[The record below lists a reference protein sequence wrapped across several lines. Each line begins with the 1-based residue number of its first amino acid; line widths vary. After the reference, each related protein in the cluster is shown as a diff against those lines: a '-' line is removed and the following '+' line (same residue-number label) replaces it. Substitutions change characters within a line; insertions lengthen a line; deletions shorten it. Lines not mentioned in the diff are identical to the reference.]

1 MRDFAFHLSDDRRDD
16 PVVRLAKVRDE
27 QAAHVLAERMLL
39 ETYHHRA
46 VEVWE
51 SGERLYTLAS
61 ASA

>member
-1 MRDFAFHLSDDRRDD
+1 MRNFVFHLSDDRHID
-16 PVVRLAKVRDE
+16 PVVRLAKVRDA

-51 SGERLYTLAS
+51 SGERLYTLES